1 MSIQNEIDWFLGDE
15 GKHLRTI
22 TINEKSGDATLPDNC
37 YLHLRKCNVGN
48 LEVGRNC
55 IVVIEE
61 SSLTGNLIMEQG
73 GSLTMDRVNCTGNI
87 EVTNTKLTQKKC
99 IFRGLVILK
108 SNSNLEA
115 YSNTRETGNPTL
127 QLFNG
132 SSAIL
137 SDEIISNCPIG
148 ILLDS
153 GSYLTTRN
161 CEIRADEIGIQASG
175 SGQIEIFGGVLYGE
189 SKYAYY
195 ADGFI
200 QARLVNLGEPLY
212 GNITAVYSDNYSQT
226 QIINCKEIYS
236 DNFCVVCDNN
246 SRTEI
251 TNFTKIQSTSIS
263 IKSEHGSTVI
273 IAKGEGVTSDESDC
287 IYVNEAKFE
296 ARQIQYLR
304 STMSNC
310 FYSKD
315 SEVILRD
322 ITEEIHGYKLRGIFS
337 DGNDRYEIYNCPLV
351 QGEEEPAIEGKSNST
366 FTLKNVDLVYSELA
380 GAIKLQNSCIVEA
393 VNVGEIFGVEGD
405 GVHCGDDAIIT
416 LTNVGKIKAG
426 GFAGIKG
433 GSNSNVNGIG
443 VNEVRAWDGDG
454 ISLGSGS
461 SLDFQKFGTI
471 ESVANGDAINADS
484 TKVVLKDGKE
494 VLGTI
499 GGGVIVEGSGGS
511 VYARNVELIFGVEGD
526 GVRVNG
532 GIIEIIN
539 VDKVEGGGR
548 GIGFIDGTRGS
559 VSGVEKILGGEGGI
573 KASGGASAFI
583 QNTDEIVGLGQ
594 PGVISEDK
602 SSVEIVGD
610 IVISGT
616 PESLKVT
623 TNSKIIGTSLE
634 CNNRWLVEG
643 GSFLEL
649 SDSSTKEDLLMAN
662 SSVNIN
668 NVDIDKKIT
677 MSGSTANFKNTSV
690 GETVTANNSEI
701 HGMSFDVTGVFN
713 MISCSVI
720 VLGSSAQAYSVLSTS
735 IYLGGCSGA
744 IDYTTGVVINS
755 KKSSDLVTM
764 ANITTV
770 MNGVSFNT
778 VYL

>member
-1 MSIQNEIDWFLGDE
+1 MSIQNEIDWFLGAE
-15 GKHLRTI
+15 GKYLRTI
-22 TINEKSGDATLPDNC
+22 TINGKGGDATLPDNC
-37 YLHLRKCNVGN
+37 YLHLRKCNIGN
-48 LEVGRNC
+48 LEIGRNC

-61 SSLTGNLIMEQG
+61 SSLSGNLIMENG
-73 GSLTMDRVNCTGNI
+73 GSLTMDRVDCTGNI

-99 IFRGLVILK
+99 TFQGLVILK

-127 QLFNG
+127 QLFG
-132 SSAIL
+132 SSSAVL
-137 SDEIISNCPIG
+137 SEEVISNCPVG

-153 GSYLTTRN
+153 GSYLNARN

-200 QARLVNLGEPLY
+200 QARIVNLSEPLY

-226 QIINCKEIYS
+226 QIINCQEIYS

-251 TNFTKIQSTSIS
+251 TNFTKIESTSIS

-273 IAKGEGVTSDESDC
+273 ISKGEGVTSEEADC

-296 ARQIQYLR
+296 ARQIKYLR
-304 STMSNC
+304 SMLANC

-322 ITEEIHGYKLRGIFS
+322 ITEEIHGYKLRAIFS
-337 DGNDRYEIYNCPLV
+337 DGNDRYEIYNCPRV
-351 QGEEEPAIEGKSNST
+351 QGEEEPAIEGGSDST
-366 FTLKNVDLVYSELA
+366 FTLKKIDLVYSELA
-380 GAIKLQNSCIVEA
+380 GAIKLQNRCIVEA
-393 VNVGEIFGVEGD
+393 INVVEIFGVEGD
-405 GVHCGDDAIIT
+405 GVHCGDEATIT

-433 GSNSNVNGIG
+433 GDDSNVNGIN
-443 VNEVRAWDGDG
+443 VNEVKAWDGDG
-454 ISLGSGS
+454 ISLGKGS

-494 VLGTI
+494 ILGTI

-511 VYARNVELIFGVEGD
+511 VFARNVELIFGVEGD

-532 GIIEIIN
+532 GTIEIIN
-539 VDKVEGGGR
+539 VNKIEGGGR
-548 GIGFIDGTRGS
+548 GVGFIDGTRGS
-559 VSGVEKILGGEGGI
+559 ISGVEKILGGEGGV

-583 QNTDEIVGLGQ
+583 QNTDEIVGLAQ
-594 PGVISEDK
+594 PGVLSENK
-602 SSVEIVGD
+602 STVEIIGD
-610 IVISGT
+610 TVISGT

-623 TNSKIIGTSLE
+623 TESKMIGVALE

-643 GSFLEL
+643 DSYLEI
-649 SDSSTKEDLLMAN
+649 SNSSTKDDLLMAIA
-662 SSVNIN
+662 SVEAN
-668 NVDIDKKIT
+668 NVSIEKKLI
-677 MSGSTANFKNTSV
+677 MSDSTGEFKSTSV
-690 GETVTANNSEI
+690 GESATLVNSEL
-701 HGMSFDVTGVFN
+701 TGLNVD
-713 MISCSVI
+713 ISGICSMTGCSVI
-720 VLGSSAQAYSVLSTS
+720 MLGSSAAAWSVVTTS
-735 IYLGGCSGA
+735 LYLGGCTGTV
-744 IDYTTGVVINS
+744 DYTTGVVINS
-755 KKSSDLVTM
+755 KKSSDLTTM